1 MLMWVRTYTADA
13 CQRVSSLVEVR
24 QHASM
29 LENAV
34 AIAVSGAAVFSSFF
48 IVMMDSIIK
57 HTDDHIPL
65 QQDRYDTLLGA
76 HIVNG

>member
-1 MLMWVRTYTADA
+1 VLLLPLLLLMLMWVRTYTADA

-34 AIAVSGAAVFSSFF
+34 AIAVSGAAVFPVFF
-48 IVMMDSIIK
+48 YCHD
-57 HTDDHIPL
+57 
-65 QQDRYDTLLGA
+65 G
-76 HIVNG
+76 